1 MLQECSILKT
11 VGIFF
16 KEPTKDHYL
25 LEISRKANLA
35 HTSVTKQLKILKKI
49 NIIKER
55 IEKKGKREFPIYRSN
70 IHSKEYKENK
80 KLYNLILLK
89 NSKLIDFLKDY
100 FMPKSIVVFG
110 SFLKGEDIEDS
121 DIDIFIECKK
131 AEINLKKFEKML
143 NRKIQLHFKDIFKKY
158 PKELKNNIINGITL
172 SGFLEAF

>member
-11 VGIFF
+11 VEVFF

-25 LEISRKANLA
+25 LEISRKAKLA
-35 HTSVTKQLKILKKI
+35 HTSVTKHLKTLKKL

-55 IEKKGKREFPIYRSN
+55 IEEKGNRKFPIYKSGIQN
-70 IHSKEYKENK
+70 KEYKENK

-89 NSKLIDFLKDY
+89 ESKLIGFLEDY
-100 FMPKSIVVFG
+100 FMAKSIVVFG

-131 AEINLKKFEKML
+131 EEINLEKFEKVL
-143 NRKIQLHFKDIFKKY
+143 NRNIQLHFKDSFKRY
-158 PKELKNNIINGITL
+158 PKELKNNIINGLTL
-172 SGFLEAF
+172 SGYLEAF